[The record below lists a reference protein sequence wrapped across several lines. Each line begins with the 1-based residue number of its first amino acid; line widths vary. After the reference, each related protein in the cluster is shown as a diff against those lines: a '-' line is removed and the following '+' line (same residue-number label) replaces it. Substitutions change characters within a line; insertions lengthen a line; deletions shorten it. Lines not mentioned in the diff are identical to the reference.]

1 MLSML
6 KRHEVQRLRA
16 AGLTQRATAKAAG
29 VSVPSVKRIDR
40 EAAVASADDAT
51 MRRARRIGRPSK
63 AEPFRKLI
71 SDVLAQEPQLLGVE
85 LLRRA
90 RAAGY
95 AGGKSALYELVREL
109 RPAPVKA
116 LMRFEGL
123 AGEFSQHDFGEVDV
137 TFVDERVQ
145 RVHFFASRLKYSRW
159 VEVSVTPDQTTE
171 SLVRAWV
178 EHNERWGGVPLL
190 AVFDRPKTIAIKWA
204 DDGRVTQW
212 NSTFAEVSLELGV
225 GVSLCWPYSPQQK
238 GAVENLVGWVKGSF
252 FKQRRF
258 VDHEDLCRQLGEW
271 LREVN
276 TVRPSRATNVVPAV
290 RRAEEQPRL
299 RPVPV
304 ASEALAL
311 RYPVVVGPTAMV
323 SFGGAQYSMPP
334 EAIGLSGTL
343 HLHREKVR
351 IVAGKHL
358 AEHARLREKNAR
370 SVLPQH
376 RAAHV
381 AAVSGK
387 RGKRYLQ
394 REHLLALGPVALE
407 YLTELLHRAP
417 WKAMHEVEQLH
428 DLLQAHGEGAT
439 RTAIGLALAR
449 DQYGAA
455 YVKNHLQLPL
465 ISEAS

>member
-16 AGLTQRATAKAAG
+16 AGMTQRQAAEAAG

-40 EAAVASADDAT
+40 EAAVASADDRGAH
-51 MRRARRIGRPSK
+51 RARRIGRPSK
-63 AEPFRKLI
+63 AEPFRKVIADAL
-71 SDVLAQEPQLLGVE
+71 DQEPDLLGVE

-90 RAAGY
+90 RLAGY
-95 AGGKSALYELVREL
+95 AGGKSALYALVHEV
-109 RPAPVKA
+109 RPEPAKPLV
-116 LMRFEGL
+116 RFEGL

-137 TFVDERVQ
+137 TFADGRVK

-159 VEVSVTPDQTTE
+159 VEVSLTPNQTTE

-178 EHNERWGGVPLL
+178 EHNERWGGLPLL

-204 DDGRVTQW
+204 RDGHVTQW
-212 NSTFAEVSLELGV
+212 NQTFGEVALELGV

-258 VDHEDLCRQLGEW
+258 VDEEDLQRQLAEW

-276 TVRPSRATNVVPAV
+276 TSRPSRATNVVPAV
-290 RRAEEQPRL
+290 RLAEEKPRL
-299 RPVPV
+299 RSLPV
-304 ASEALAL
+304 SSQTLAL

-323 SFGGAQYSMPP
+323 DHDGAKYSMPP

-343 HLHREKVR
+343 HLHRDKVR
-351 IVAGKHL
+351 IFASKYA
-358 AEHARLREKNAR
+358 AEHERLPKGGR
-370 SVLPQH
+370 SVLPEH

-381 AAVSGK
+381 AAVSGN

-394 REHLLALGPVALE
+394 REHLLDLGPVALE
-407 YLTELLHRAP
+407 YLTELLHRSP
-417 WKAMHEVEQLH
+417 WRAMHEVEQLH
-428 DLLQAHGEGAT
+428 DLLQAHGEDAT
-439 RTAIGLALAR
+439 RSAMSAALACS
-449 DQYGAA
+449 QYGAA

-465 ISEAS
+465 MPEVS